1 MDKAITI
8 GLLQGFILELNV
20 LKNTNFLEKPELA
33 ELVLARACTHA
44 HLLNVSVRSQSRT
57 SSLRS
62 LLRMLAWRN
71 ERLSKDPFEGRFWL
85 VDLDTM
91 QMTGST
97 R

>member
-8 GLLQGFILELNV
+8 GLLQGFILELNGSYDSKKYK
-20 LKNTNFLEKPELA
+20 LLEKPELA

-62 LLRMLAWRN
+62 LLRMLA
-71 ERLSKDPFEGRFWL
+71 
-85 VDLDTM
+85 
-91 QMTGST
+91 
-97 R
+97 